1 MKTQM
6 HEKQRYLVL
15 SAMFAAI
22 IALTITYLFHI
33 PTGVTGYIHL
43 GDAFIYLAGS
53 FLPAPYACAAAALGG
68 GLADIM
74 SGSAIWAIPTMI
86 IKPLTALWF
95 TNKGD
100 KMLNRRNIIAMFGA
114 GVVSIV
120 GYYVA
125 EAIMYGNWVAALAS
139 MGPNLIQSA
148 GSAVLF
154 SVMALAV
161 DRASLKQKLLGEQH

>member
-1 MKTQM
+1 
-6 HEKQRYLVL
+6 
-15 SAMFAAI
+15 
-22 IALTITYLFHI
+22 
-33 PTGVTGYIHL
+33 
-43 GDAFIYLAGS
+43 
-53 FLPAPYACAAAALGG
+53 
-68 GLADIM
+68 
-74 SGSAIWAIPTMI
+74 
-86 IKPLTALWF
+86 
-95 TNKGD
+95 
-100 KMLNRRNIIAMFGA
+100 MLNRRNIIAMFGA

>member
-74 SGSAIWAIPTMI
+74 SGSAIWAIPTRCS
-86 IKPLTALWF
+86 TAAISSRCLAQALF
-95 TNKGD
+95 R
-100 KMLNRRNIIAMFGA
+100 LL
-114 GVVSIV
+114 
-120 GYYVA
+120 
-125 EAIMYGNWVAALAS
+125 AIMW
-139 MGPNLIQSA
+139 
-148 GSAVLF
+148 
-154 SVMALAV
+154 
-161 DRASLKQKLLGEQH
+161 QKPSCTATGLQLWQAWDQT

>member
-74 SGSAIWAIPTMI
+74 AQVLFRLSAIMWQ
-86 IKPLTALWF
+86 KRSCTATGLQLWQVWDQ
-95 TNKGD
+95 T
-100 KMLNRRNIIAMFGA
+100 
-114 GVVSIV
+114 
-120 GYYVA
+120 
-125 EAIMYGNWVAALAS
+125 
-139 MGPNLIQSA
+139 
-148 GSAVLF
+148 
-154 SVMALAV
+154 
-161 DRASLKQKLLGEQH
+161 